1 MAGQQ
6 ITDFWRP
13 IEGPPHDQATY
24 FTITVD
30 EQDQLYVGT
39 DKGLFITSDL
49 GHSWKEILSAD
60 FPIIRIVTSGD
71 YFYAIT
77 LDRNIYIS
85 PDKGNSWHWSLFNPE
100 SEITDFIV
108 LPDKSLLLST
118 GHIEVQNDVG
128 YFRGNG
134 LYKSIDHGESWFKL
148 DIGLTKNHYIAH
160 LAQDSKGRIYASINE
175 YNSKDGAILYSQD
188 QGKNWYKLPPV
199 SFNWGQ
205 NNIGSTEIVQ
215 ISSMAIDQRD
225 NLVIGML
232 GATGTVAT
240 SVNLKNSFQGA
251 LDGTEWQHI
260 RMVPFGYDWFYLEAH
275 QLFFPSNGSVF
286 ASRIGQSFNLS
297 GIFHNSGH
305 EQAEFEKRQ
314 IDPVFLGEI
323 PNFTHCT
330 FAETSNNR
338 VFVVQELD
346 NVIYYTDLEEV
357 PLGNGEDGK
366 SRFTIFPNPFRD
378 SFHIELN
385 ETIATAEVK
394 LYDLEGSLLYAG
406 EAINTDLIEIRTEIK
421 SGMYLVRISVDGIT
435 YNMKVIKL

>member
-1 MAGQQ
+1 M
-6 ITDFWRP
+6 
-13 IEGPPHDQATY
+13 
-24 FTITVD
+24 TI
-30 EQDQLYVGT
+30 YVGT
-39 DKGLFITSDL
+39 DKGVFFTSNL
-49 GHSWKEILSAD
+49 GISWTTLLPSDIPIVKLLISGTKIFAIAIDKTIL
-60 FPIIRIVTSGD
+60 
-71 YFYAIT
+71 
-77 LDRNIYIS
+77 IS
-85 PDKGNSWHWSLFNPE
+85 SDKGINWQSTSFTQE
-100 SEITDFIV
+100 SEITD
-108 LPDKSLLLST
+108 LTLLADGSLLIAT
-118 GHIEVQNDVG
+118 GHIEVKKDVG
-128 YFRGNG
+128 LFRGRG
-134 LYKSIDHGESWFKL
+134 LYKSPDEGITWEKVSMGL
-148 DIGLTKNHYIAH
+148 DKDHYIAH
-160 LAQDSKGRIYASINE
+160 LAQDSKGRIYASLNE
-175 YNSKDGAILYSQD
+175 YHAKDGVILYSSD
-188 QGKNWYKLPPV
+188 QGKNWSTLPPV
-199 SFNWGQ
+199 SFSWGQ

-215 ISSMAIDQRD
+215 VSSMAIDQRD

-232 GATGTVAT
+232 GATGNVAT

-251 LDGTEWQHI
+251 VNGTEWQHM

-305 EQAEFEKRQ
+305 RQAEFKKKQ
-314 IDPVFLGEI
+314 IAPVLLGDI

-366 SRFTIFPNPFRD
+366 SGFTIFPNPFRD

-394 LYDLEGSLLYAG
+394 LYDLEGSLLYVG
-406 EAINTDLIEIRTEIK
+406 EASNTDIIEVRPEI
-421 SGMYLVRISVDGIT
+421 SPGMYLIHILIDGIPYT
-435 YNMKVIKL
+435 MKVVKW